1 LQVPGHELAVEQTE
15 AAKLHACD
23 QPCHGHLGRIGCAR
37 KHAFA
42 KKCPAQCQPV
52 QPANHLPVA
61 PAFNAMGQ
69 PQPVQVQKGGFD
81 FAVDPCLAPA
91 IDAFGAQADDPGK
104 IAVDADDETV
114 LPDRLRQRFGNMEL
128 IERQNRPLLRL
139 DPEGLLVFPRVG
151 HGKDAV
157 GISVQEQVDVDRHD
171 RTLTSIAPNA
181 SFS

>member
-1 LQVPGHELAVEQTE
+1 
-15 AAKLHACD
+15 
-23 QPCHGHLGRIGCAR
+23 
-37 KHAFA
+37 
-42 KKCPAQCQPV
+42 
-52 QPANHLPVA
+52 
-61 PAFNAMGQ
+61 
-69 PQPVQVQKGGFD
+69 
-81 FAVDPCLAPA
+81 
-91 IDAFGAQADDPGK
+91 
-104 IAVDADDETV
+104 
-114 LPDRLRQRFGNMEL
+114 MEL